1 MAAELGRVPP
11 EGLGCR
17 CPSNFGFLGLCA
29 HRGFACTQRFASHFA
44 PHRVL
49 ARVAGS
55 DLNALCDDHLIARN
69 AKVMV
74 SA

>member
-29 HRGFACTQRFASHFA
+29 HRGFACTQRFALTL
-44 PHRVL
+44 PR
-49 ARVAGS
+49 
-55 DLNALCDDHLIARN
+55 IASYSS
-69 AKVMV
+69 K
-74 SA
+74 SGWI